1 MKKFLLFF
9 SVLLVLGCTFALT
22 VFAEKNIEGVTDTYY
37 VVASQESDVANSLK
51 AEGKSVI
58 VLADV
63 YSNTTAL
70 GENDWINQ
78 FEDGSHIELIFAENI
93 VESVAEYKGILLKK
107 AITITVKYNGFC
119 HLVTNAV
126 TRENVFVLRHASAQL
141 NLIGT
146 TDIYDENGD
155 VIKDFTYSTT
165 DFTANKLQIY
175 HSKVYAWVH
184 DGGVYVENIRSLTG
198 QELVYSNDDDGG
210 EEPAI
215 NNTYEFV
222 DCALK
227 SGTVSVGLLG
237 RGNARKIVKFDGG
250 YYSKVQAHTILT
262 GTTFKNCEI
271 GVFEM
276 DCWDIS
282 GQLAVFENCEIGSVT
297 TYTGRTHLKF
307 IDCTISA
314 SKLSL
319 GSDGAG
325 KCYALVYTSPNCEN
339 AGTLNIYR
347 NGSGATPV
355 VDDTKYPY
363 SMVEEYVSQNPA
375 LGHDNQ
381 SLAIYENGFSEKGYK
396 RIGCT
401 RCDNYEAGELAPIII
416 CYGYSTPEYDVGGI
430 SVRYSVN
437 NDAVDEYEAI
447 TGEDITYGVFAA
459 TKKNLGENDVISSD
473 GKVAQGAI
481 VAEISNKNFDIVELK
496 IVGFTEEQKDA
507 KLAMGAFIGVN
518 DGEST
523 EYSYIQ
529 AGERAEGEKYSFVS
543 YNDVMSGKKEEPE
556 A

>member
-22 VFAEKNIEGVTDTYY
+22 VFAEKSIEGVTDTYY
-37 VVASQESDVANSLK
+37 VVASQDSEAANSLK

-58 VLADV
+58 VLANV
-63 YSNTTAL
+63 YSSTTAL
-70 GENDWINQ
+70 SENDWINQ

-93 VESVAEYKGILLKK
+93 VEAVAEYKGILLKK
-107 AITITVKYNGFC
+107 AITVTVKYNGFC

-126 TRENVFVLRHASAQL
+126 TKENVFVLRHAGAQL

-165 DFTANKLQIY
+165 DFTANKLQIR

-184 DGGVYVENIRSLTG
+184 DGGVYVENIRSHTG

-210 EEPAI
+210 TEPAI

-227 SGTVSVGLLG
+227 SGSVSVGLLG

-262 GTTFKNCEI
+262 GTIFKNCEI

-282 GQLAVFENCEIGSVT
+282 GQLAVFENCKVDSVT
-297 TYTGRTHLKF
+297 TYSGRTHLKF
-307 IDCTISA
+307 IDCTVSA
-314 SKLSL
+314 AKLSL
-319 GSDGAG
+319 GADGGG
-325 KCYALVYTSPNCEN
+325 KCYALVYTSPNCEK

-355 VDDTKYPY
+355 LDDTKYPY
-363 SMVEEYVSQNPA
+363 SMVEEYVSQNSA

-401 RCDNYEAGELAPIII
+401 RCDNYEAGELAPLIV
-416 CYGYSTPEYDVGGI
+416 CYGYSKPEYDAGGI
-430 SVRYSVN
+430 SVRYSVSTS
-437 NDAVDEYEAI
+437 AVDEYEAI
-447 TGEDITYGVFAA
+447 TGNSLSYGLFAV
-459 TKKNLGENDVISSD
+459 TEKSLGDNEVISSD
-473 GKVAQGAI
+473 RTVVNGAAI
-481 VAEISNKNFDIVELK
+481 VECSSCIYSIFELK
-496 IVGFTEEQKDA
+496 IVGFNEEQKDIR
-507 KLAMGAFIGVN
+507 LALGAYIGVN

-529 AGERAEGEKYSFVS
+529 AGEREDGKKYSFVS
-543 YNDVMSGKKEEPE
+543 YNELLIGKYE
-556 A
+556 

>member
-9 SVLLVLGCTFALT
+9 SVLLVLGCTAALT
-22 VFAEKNIEGVTDTYY
+22 VFAEKSIEGVTDTYY
-37 VVASQESDVANSLK
+37 VVASQDSEAANSLK
-51 AEGKSVI
+51 AEGKNVI

-63 YSNTTAL
+63 YSSTTAL
-70 GENDWINQ
+70 SENDWINQ

-93 VESVAEYKGILLKK
+93 VEAVAEYKGILLKK
-107 AITITVKYNGFC
+107 AITVTVKYNGFC

-126 TRENVFVLRHASAQL
+126 TKENVFVLRHAGAQL

-165 DFTANKLQIY
+165 DFTANKLQIR

-184 DGGVYVENIRSLTG
+184 DGGVYVENIRSYTG

-210 EEPAI
+210 TEPAI

-227 SGTVSVGLLG
+227 SGSVSVGLLG

-262 GTTFKNCEI
+262 GTIFKNCEI

-282 GQLAVFENCEIGSVT
+282 GQLAVFENCKVDSVT
-297 TYTGRTHLKF
+297 TYSGRTHLKF
-307 IDCTISA
+307 IDCTVSA
-314 SKLSL
+314 AKLSL
-319 GSDGAG
+319 GADGGG
-325 KCYALVYTSPNCEN
+325 KCYALVYTSPNCEK

-363 SMVEEYVSQNPA
+363 SMVEEYVSQNSA

-401 RCDNYEAGELAPIII
+401 RCDDYEAGELAPLIV
-416 CYGYSTPEYDVGGI
+416 CYGYSKPEYDAGGI
-430 SVRYSVN
+430 SVRYSVSTS
-437 NDAVDEYEAI
+437 AVDEYEAI
-447 TGEDITYGVFAA
+447 TGNSLSYGLFAV
-459 TKKNLGENDVISSD
+459 TEKSLGDNEVISSD
-473 GKVAQGAI
+473 RTAVNGAAI
-481 VAEISNKNFDIVELK
+481 VECSSCIYSIFELK
-496 IVGFTEEQKDA
+496 IVGFNEEQKDIR
-507 KLAMGAFIGVN
+507 LALGAYIGVN
-518 DGEST
+518 NGEST

-529 AGERAEGEKYSFVS
+529 AGEREDGKKYSFVS
-543 YNDVMSGKKEEPE
+543 YNELLIGKYE
-556 A
+556 